1 MVGYSGRFGSAAMK
15 ILKDAGHDVIPV
27 HGPDFTGKMLD
38 SVDYALLA
46 VPIRA
51 ALNIVSSCSDPGKLV
66 EICSVKSPF
75 SPFSGKIISIHPLF
89 GPSSLNP
96 QNPRN
101 IIYIDDLSVPGSID
115 IIKQIFQGS
124 TIRVMTSSQHDRA
137 MVDLLVRPYILS
149 LLAESS
155 GKSQTDLATRSS
167 RMLSEFE
174 SISSD
179 ENRDVMMDTIAMN
192 PYSMNVLAKIRDE
205 LDRIIENAET
215 SHAADHSVAAGNRN
229 G

>member
-27 HGPDFTGKMLD
+27 HGPDFTGEMLD

>member
-1 MVGYSGRFGSAAMK
+1 
-15 ILKDAGHDVIPV
+15 
-27 HGPDFTGKMLD
+27 ML
-38 SVDYALLA
+38 YGFMA
-46 VPIRA
+46 
-51 ALNIVSSCSDPGKLV
+51 IVS
-66 EICSVKSPF
+66 
-75 SPFSGKIISIHPLF
+75 IITFLF
-89 GPSSLNP
+89 
-96 QNPRN
+96 
-101 IIYIDDLSVPGSID
+101 
-115 IIKQIFQGS
+115 
-124 TIRVMTSSQHDRA
+124 SSQHDRA

-215 SHAADHSVAAGNRN
+215 SHAADHSVPAGNRN

>member
-215 SHAADHSVAAGNRN
+215 SHAADRSSVCL
-229 G
+229 